1 MENTQNFDTQAD
13 ITQPPIQ
20 PNNVT
25 KGITLTPMQETTLHK
40 ILDFINHPTDR
51 VFILRGYAGT
61 GKTTLMRFLVK
72 RLEEME
78 TDYRL
83 LASTGRAA
91 KILANLAEKPEVT
104 STIHSIIYTFN
115 GLNKEVEVEKEE
127 RPKVDT
133 TGQLYLIFN
142 KATLRT
148 DHSATVYIIDEA
160 SMVSDVECKD
170 VVQAK
175 FGDGRVL
182 RDLLEYDER
191 PNSKFIFVGDPCQLP
206 PIEEYYSPAL
216 MSDYF
221 SRVFSINAHEAELTE
236 IMRQSSDNDII
247 TASKQI
253 RELYRNA
260 PDEASAYPANGRR
273 VWGYLPF
280 RQCGNITFHANLG
293 ELIDNYV
300 ENIRSN
306 GFESATLICR
316 SNTACLKLSNNIRQQ
331 LQFNP
336 GSLCKGD
343 LLLVV
348 QNNITTGLLNGD
360 MITVESIAP
369 SVTRLAGLTFRQVQV
384 KELFTQNIY
393 TTLIIEELLYQP
405 SPNLNQ
411 AQQQELFLD
420 FIYRMH
426 AKGISQKKNRDTF
439 YWNMEHDP
447 YLNALRCAWG
457 YAITCHKAQGG
468 EWDDVYLNAPRDI
481 TLNPIKDKYQWIYT
495 AMTRARSTLHV
506 VNDFFYR

>member
-1 MENTQNFDTQAD
+1 MKQDKLNK
-13 ITQPPIQ
+13 IH
-20 PNNVT
+20 
-25 KGITLTPMQETTLHK
+25 LTPAQESVLEQM
-40 ILDFINHPTDR
+40 IDFVNNTTDR

-72 RLEEME
+72 RLEEAE
-78 TDYRL
+78 IDYRL

-91 KILANLAEKPEVT
+91 KILANLSDKPEVT

-133 TGQLYLIFN
+133 TGQLYLVFN
-142 KATLRT
+142 KRT
-148 DHSATVYIIDEA
+148 IRGDLSSTVYIIDEA
-160 SMVSDVECKD
+160 SMVSDVECTD

-191 PNSKFIFVGDPCQLP
+191 PGSKFIFVGDPCQLP

-216 MSDYF
+216 MRDYF
-221 SRVFSINAHEAELTE
+221 SRVFSIDVQEAELKE

-253 RELYRNA
+253 RELYENA
-260 PDEASAYPANGRR
+260 PNEASYYPIGGRR

-280 RQCGNITFHANLG
+280 RSCRNIAFHFDLG
-293 ELIDNYV
+293 ELTDSYV
-300 ENIRSN
+300 ENIRNN
-306 GFESATLICR
+306 GFENATLICR
-316 SNTACLKLSNNIRQQ
+316 SNTACMKLSNNILQQ

-336 GSLCKGD
+336 NNLCKGD

-348 QNNITTGLLNGD
+348 QNNIPTGLLNGD
-360 MITVESIAP
+360 MIIVEAITP
-369 SVTRLAGLTFRQVQV
+369 SATKLAGLTFRQVQV
-384 KELFTQNIY
+384 RELFNQRTFS
-393 TTLIIEELLYQP
+393 TLIIEELLYQP
-405 SPNLNQ
+405 TPNLNQ

-420 FIYRMH
+420 FIYRMY
-426 AKGISQKKNRDTF
+426 AKGISQKKNKEAF
-439 YWNMEHDP
+439 YRNMEHDP
-447 YLNALRCAWG
+447 YLNALRCSWG

-468 EWDDVYLNAPRDI
+468 EWNDVYLNVPRDI

-506 VNDFFYR
+506 VNDFFYK